1 MAGVIQL
8 RIIDTETNGDCP
20 SAPASATTGRPLP
33 VGPDGK
39 AFDFAGCAVA

>member
-20 SAPASATTGRPLP
+20 SAPASATTGRVLP

-39 AFDFAGCAVA
+39 TFDFAGCAVA